1 MDAFRSWVAQLQ
13 FDGLLTT
20 IVTVLSCLTCIT
32 IHETCHGLAA
42 YWLGDPTAKRA
53 GRLTLNPVK
62 HIDIFGLVM
71 LAVAKFGWA
80 KPVPI
85 NPRFFRHPKAG
96 MAITALAGPFS
107 NVLLGWVA
115 VMAYSIC
122 VFYGYLYPANEFL
135 PWLELYFAYTAVLS
149 AGLAVFNILPVP
161 PLDGSKILFAFL
173 PNRWYANL
181 MRYERFGFILLM
193 VLLMTNV
200 LDGPLEYLRD
210 GLNGFLDAVGTW
222 PFYVLRDIYF

>member
-1 MDAFRSWVAQLQ
+1 MEGNS
-13 FDGLLTT
+13 LLCRAM
-20 IVTVLSCLTCIT
+20 IDYIIELLISVPVIIIALVF
-32 IHETCHGLAA
+32 HECAHGLVAC
-42 YWLGDPTAKRA
+42 WLGDNTAKDL
-53 GRLTLNPVK
+53 GRLTLNPIK
-62 HIDIFGLVM
+62 HLDIIGAICM
-71 LAVAKFGWA
+71 LIAHFGWA

-173 PNRWYANL
+173 PNRWYAKL